1 MTESLAGRLLVA
13 TPALTDPNF
22 NRTVVLICLH
32 DENGAFGLVLNRPL
46 EDESVIDVL
55 PEFAEQAVSPA
66 CLFAGGPVNEEA
78 GVGLARVPAG
88 EQSRALTPVRGDV
101 ALVALE
107 LAREHPLPPGAG
119 LRLFRG
125 YAGWT
130 GGQLEGEV
138 KDGGWFVVDSVSGD
152 AFTPE
157 PGLLWQQVLRRQ
169 PGPLAMF
176 AHFPTDPRAN

>member
-22 NRTVVLICLH
+22 HRTVVLICLH

-46 EDESVIDVL
+46 DDEPVVDVL
-55 PEFAEQAVSPA
+55 PGFAEQAIAPA
-66 CLFAGGPVNEEA
+66 CLFAGGPVSEDA
-78 GVGLARVPAG
+78 GVALARVPAG
-88 EQSRALTPVRGDV
+88 ERSRALTPVVGQV
-101 ALVALE
+101 SLVSLE
-107 LAREHPLPPGAG
+107 LAAVEPLPPAAT

-125 YAGWT
+125 YAGWG

-138 KDGGWFVVDSVSGD
+138 QGGSWFVVESTVDD

-157 PGLLWQQVLRRQ
+157 PAHLWQRVLRRQ
-169 PGPLAMF
+169 AGRLAMF